1 MKIPGKHLGL
11 KNFIR
16 NFDTEDKLHLDGS
29 QPISTLLFLL
39 FQFFVVLSF
48 IFDQELLEKHS
59 ASRKYYHI
67 CKIYGH
73 NHQYWFENFQESW

>member
-16 NFDTEDKLHLDGS
+16 NCDTEDKLHLDGS

-48 IFDQELLEKHS
+48 IFDQELLEKTFS
-59 ASRKYYHI
+59 FS
-67 CKIYGH
+67 KILSYL
-73 NHQYWFENFQESW
+73 QDLWT

>member
-1 MKIPGKHLGL
+1 MKIPGKHLRL

-48 IFDQELLEKHS
+48 IFEQELLEKTFS
-59 ASRKYYHI
+59 FS
-67 CKIYGH
+67 KILSYL
-73 NHQYWFENFQESW
+73 QDLWT